1 MLAFLVFVLFFA
13 FAFLIQGIFFF
24 FFFDMT
30 KGVCERGRGVMAKAV
45 AETCTGPS

>member
-13 FAFLIQGIFFF
+13 FAFLIQGIF